1 MGQVNLD
8 TSFGRAIRDICS
20 RPDVNIC
27 VDIGAWNGLGTTQ
40 CIVSGLTSKQGGHV
54 YSFEVD
60 DVMFARAE
68 SVWKNSSF
76 VTLQKARLAET
87 MMTHADVEASPNY
100 SNISS
105 ADWRSWYA
113 GEAANFEKTTIG
125 TLPDTID
132 FVVIDGG
139 EFSGVGD
146 WAAVKTK
153 NPKYVALDDTFTVK
167 TDSVLRE
174 MLASGEWMVLYHG
187 NDRNGWSILCKDG
200 LALNDEV
207 GVSETSV
214 TDAGN

>member
-20 RPDVNIC
+20 RPDVNVC

-40 CIVSGLTSKQGGHV
+40 CIVSGLSSKKSGHV

-60 DVMFARAE
+60 DIMFAKAE
-68 SVWKNSSF
+68 NVWRCNSL

-87 MMTHADVEASPNY
+87 MLTHAEVEASPNY

-153 NPKYVALDDTFTVK
+153 SPKYVALDDTFTVK

-174 MLASGEWMVLYHG
+174 MLASGEWMVLYDG
-187 NDRNGWSILCKDG
+187 NDRNGLSILRKDG
-200 LALNDEV
+200 LALDDEV
-207 GVSETSV
+207 GMSEPSV

>member
-1 MGQVNLD
+1 
-8 TSFGRAIRDICS
+8 
-20 RPDVNIC
+20 
-27 VDIGAWNGLGTTQ
+27 
-40 CIVSGLTSKQGGHV
+40 V

-60 DVMFARAE
+60 DVMFAKAE
-68 SVWKNSSF
+68 NVWRGNSL
-76 VTLQKARLAET
+76 VTLKKARLAET
-87 MMTHADVEASPNY
+87 MLTHAEVEASPNY

-105 ADWRSWYA
+105 ADWRTWYA
-113 GEAANFEKTTIG
+113 GEHANFEKTTIG

-139 EFSGVGD
+139 EFSGPGD

-174 MLASGEWMVLYHG
+174 MLASGEWMVLYDG
-187 NDRNGWSILCKDG
+187 NDRNGWSILRKDG
-200 LALNDEV
+200 LALDDEV
-207 GVSETSV
+207 GVSEPSV

>member
-20 RPDVNIC
+20 RPDVNVC

-40 CIVSGLTSKQGGHV
+40 CIVSGLSSKKSGHV

-60 DVMFARAE
+60 DIMFAKAE
-68 SVWKNSSF
+68 NVWRGNSL

-87 MMTHADVEASPNY
+87 MLTHADVESSPNY

-105 ADWRSWYA
+105 ADWRTWYA
-113 GEAANFEKTTIG
+113 GEHANFEKTTIG

-139 EFSGVGD
+139 EFSGPGD

-167 TDSVLRE
+167 TDSVLRD
-174 MLASGEWMVLYHG
+174 MLASGEWMVLYDG
-187 NDRNGWSILCKDG
+187 NDRNGWSILRKDG
-200 LALNDEV
+200 LALDDEV
-207 GVSETSV
+207 GVSEPSV

>member
-20 RPDVNIC
+20 RPDVNVC

-40 CIVSGLTSKQGGHV
+40 CIVSGLSSKKSGHV

-60 DVMFARAE
+60 DIMFAKAE
-68 SVWKNSSF
+68 NVWRGNSL
-76 VTLQKARLAET
+76 VTLQKARLDET
-87 MMTHADVEASPNY
+87 MLTHADVEASPNY

-105 ADWRSWYA
+105 ADWRTWYA
-113 GEAANFEKTTIG
+113 GEHANFEKTTIG
-125 TLPDTID
+125 TLPDTVD

-139 EFSGVGD
+139 EFSGPGD

-174 MLASGEWMVLYHG
+174 MLASGEWMVLYDG
-187 NDRNGWSILCKDG
+187 NDRNGWSILRKDG
-200 LALNDEV
+200 LALDDEV
-207 GVSETSV
+207 GVSEPSV